1 MGSIF
6 RSLHCIVVFSTKRHR
21 ATVRD
26 GRRPSLHEY
35 LGGGSAPRP
44 SDAAKAVGGL
54 VCLSLLLTG
63 SASAQDQASD
73 LSLLLNE
80 ARSLINEDK
89 PSAAIEKLQA
99 SHQTSNP
106 RVAYLLGVAYYHA
119 KDYVRAIEQI
129 SPNVEKLPEG
139 SLEQREAI
147 QVLGMCKY
155 LAGRLT
161 EAIPFLE
168 KARAWAADS
177 NELDYVL
184 GMAYGQTHDSAK
196 ARESFARL
204 FHVAPDSTAAHVVTA
219 QLMIR
224 VKIDD
229 LAESELKQAL
239 QKDPRIPQANFLLG
253 ELAIFQGKLD
263 EGIVLLNR
271 EIEINPGN
279 GNAFYRLGEAYTR
292 LKNWDEAVSPLKKSI
307 WLNPYFSAPYILLGQ
322 TYVKGNQLVTAEGVL
337 RRAVE
342 MDPNNKSA
350 RYLLAQTLQ
359 KLGREQEAKREFEAV
374 ERLYAVPGGDA
385 REKASDG
392 SSQR

>member
-1 MGSIF
+1 MDSSTSI
-6 RSLHCIVVFSTKRHR
+6 RVHLHPNNF
-21 ATVRD
+21 
-26 GRRPSLHEY
+26 
-35 LGGGSAPRP
+35 
-44 SDAAKAVGGL
+44 
-54 VCLSLLLTG
+54 VCLWLLLLLTG
-63 SASAQDQASD
+63 SAFTQDQPSD
-73 LSLLLNE
+73 LNFLLTE
-80 ARSLINEDK
+80 ARTLINEDK
-89 PSAAIEKLQA
+89 ASASIEKLQA

-106 RVAYLLGVAYYHA
+106 KVACLLGVAYYHT
-119 KDYVRAIEQI
+119 KDYGRAIEQI

-155 LAGRLT
+155 LAGRLS

-184 GMAYGQTHDSAK
+184 GMAYGQTHESVK
-196 ARESFARL
+196 ARECFARL
-204 FHVAPDSTAAHVVTA
+204 FRVAPESTAAHVVTA

-229 LAESELKQAL
+229 LAESELRQAL
-239 QKDPRIPQANFLLG
+239 QKDPKIPQANFLLG

-263 EGIVLLNR
+263 EGITLMNR

-292 LKNWDEAVSPLKKSI
+292 QRNWDKAVGPLKKSI

-322 TYVKGNQLVTAEGVL
+322 TYINGNQLVTAEGIL
-337 RRAVE
+337 RRGVE

-359 KLGREQEAKREFEAV
+359 KLGREEEAKREFESV
-374 ERLYAVPGGDA
+374 QRLYAVPSGDA

-392 SSQR
+392 SSRQR

>member
-1 MGSIF
+1 MDSPTSICVDL
-6 RSLHCIVVFSTKRHR
+6 R
-21 ATVRD
+21 
-26 GRRPSLHEY
+26 
-35 LGGGSAPRP
+35 PRP
-44 SDAAKAVGGL
+44 FGFL
-54 VCLSLLLTG
+54 WLLLAVTG
-63 SASAQDQASD
+63 SAFTQDQPSD
-73 LSLLLNE
+73 LNFLLTE
-80 ARSLINEDK
+80 ARTLINEDK

-106 RVAYLLGVAYYHA
+106 KVAYLLGVAYYHA
-119 KDYVRAIEQI
+119 KDYGRAIEQI
-129 SPNVEKLPEG
+129 SPNVEKLLEG

-155 LAGRLT
+155 LAGRLSD
-161 EAIPFLE
+161 AIPLLE
-168 KARAWAADS
+168 QARAWAEDN
-177 NELDYVL
+177 NELDYML
-184 GMAYGQTHDSAK
+184 GMAYGQTRESMK

-204 FHVAPDSTAAHVVTA
+204 FRVTPESTAAHVVTA

-229 LAESELKQAL
+229 LAESELRQAL
-239 QKDPRIPQANFLLG
+239 QKDPKIPQANFLLG

-263 EGIVLLNR
+263 EGITLMNR

-292 LKNWDEAVSPLKKSI
+292 QRNWDKAVGPLKKSI

-322 TYVKGNQLVTAEGVL
+322 TYINGNQLVTAEGIL
-337 RRAVE
+337 RRGVE

-359 KLGREQEAKREFEAV
+359 KLGREEEAKREFESV
-374 ERLYAVPGGDA
+374 QRLYNVPE
-385 REKASDG
+385 R
-392 SSQR
+392 